1 MKEEKDLNTTN
12 DMNINITST
21 KDELKEDLKLEY
33 EDELNEFG
41 NNYEN
46 YDSFDETH
54 LGIKMFF
61 YLVDT

>member
-1 MKEEKDLNTTN
+1 
-12 DMNINITST
+12 MNINITST

-61 YLVDT
+61 LFS